1 MQTTTQPLSFSWRD
15 LTLVGTLHLP
25 EGSGPHPAIVML
37 QGSGESDRDS
47 FGYFPPIRDV
57 LLQRGVAVYSY
68 DKPGIGES
76 NGDWRNYALYDRAD
90 QGMAAI
96 EAVRSADGID
106 PERVGVWG
114 HSQGG
119 WIVQILAADHPELP
133 FVVASAGPAID
144 VTAQD
149 LYGCEQMLRKAGLP
163 EAEIERSLAA
173 FGAVHDA
180 ALRGDDFASVQQI
193 FEGARNEQWAQYLPI
208 ESEALWRMMC
218 AFTQEAYDPPST
230 LARIR
235 CPFLAVFGSLDLLVP
250 ARESARI
257 CSEALDEAGNTNS
270 AVAVFSGAN
279 HRLLIDDTGEFVDG
293 YLDMLAAWV
302 ARFAGVAVS

>member
-1 MQTTTQPLSFSWRD
+1 MQTTTEPLSFSWRD
-15 LTLVGTLHLP
+15 LSLVGTLHLP

-47 FGYFPPIRDV
+47 YGYFPPIRDA
-57 LLQRGVAVYSY
+57 LLQHGIAVYSF

-76 NGDWRNYALYDRAD
+76 NGDWRGYALYDRAD

-96 EAVRSADGID
+96 DAVRGVDEID
-106 PERVGVWG
+106 PQRVGVWG

-133 FVVASAGPAID
+133 FAVASAGPGID

-149 LYGCEQMLRKAGLP
+149 LYGCEQMLRKAGLSD
-163 EAEIERSLAA
+163 AEIERSLAR
-173 FGAVHDA
+173 FESVHDA
-180 ALRGDDFASVQQI
+180 AMRGDDFATIQRMLQ
-193 FEGARNEQWAQYLPI
+193 GAKDEQWYQYLPI
-208 ESEALWRMMC
+208 EDAGSWQMMV
-218 AFTQEAYDPPST
+218 AFTQEAYDPPAT

-235 CPFLAVFGSLDLLVP
+235 CPFLAVFGSLDPLLP
-250 ARESARI
+250 ARESAQI
-257 CSEALDEAGNTNS
+257 CSEALDEAGNTSS

-293 YLDMLAAWV
+293 YLDMLGAWV
-302 ARFAGVAVS
+302 ARFAGVAAS